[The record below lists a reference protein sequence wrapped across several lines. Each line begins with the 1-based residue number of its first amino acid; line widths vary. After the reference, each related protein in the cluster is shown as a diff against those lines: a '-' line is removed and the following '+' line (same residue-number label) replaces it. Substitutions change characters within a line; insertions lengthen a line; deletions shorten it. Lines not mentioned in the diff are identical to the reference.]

1 MQETITKQAKP
12 LHCKNQMWNVLVC
25 AVCACILKC
34 GHLERC
40 KKAEN
45 SQIHFSRHVEGCLG
59 LGAGP
64 RHSLV
69 LQPPRAPGSPGGR
82 GRAGAWSPASGAPSV
97 AAASANTSPGPSL
110 AKSFSLAETCVQ
122 NTLLKVTCWNAIS
135 KQRCWY
141 NFNCACINT
150 SDSALL
156 KHLNL
161 LH

>member
-59 LGAGP
+59 LGASP

-69 LQPPRAPGSPGGR
+69 LQPPRAPGSSGGR
-82 GRAGAWSPASGAPSV
+82 GRAGAWSPASGALSV
-97 AAASANTSPGPSL
+97 ANSYTELFALHIHCSKYLTRTILG
-110 AKSFSLAETCVQ
+110 KEFF
-122 NTLLKVTCWNAIS
+122 TCWNLCPKHTFES
-135 KQRCWY
+135 DLLRC
-141 NFNCACINT
+141 NFKAEVLIQ
-150 SDSALL
+150 L
-156 KHLNL
+156 
-161 LH
+161 